1 MAECAPPLD
10 SDLVQPEDWIPS
22 PNFEPRRG
30 EGGVDMLLLH
40 YTATPTTDYALELL
54 TSASSGVSSHYLID
68 GEGRIIQMVAEQHRA
83 WHAGEAVWAGASDIN
98 SCSIG
103 IEIQN
108 EGAALAR
115 LPAYG
120 KRQMQAVI
128 ALCRDIIKRH
138 RIPAERVLGHSDVA
152 PHRKQDP
159 GAHFDWQA
167 LHAAG
172 VGLWLEGAS
181 DPPMAADVAAPMPQ
195 RGEILDIQEQLCA
208 IGYGLDLSGELDER
222 TRLVIA
228 AFQRH
233 YRPLRVDGELD
244 RQTVQLIA
252 ALKAKIKA

>member
-138 RIPAERVLGHSDVA
+138 SIPAERVLGHSDVA

-172 VGLWLEGAS
+172 VGLFVQAPGLVPGPALELEC
-181 DPPMAADVAAPMPQ
+181 
-195 RGEILDIQEQLCA
+195 GELLIIQEQLCA
-208 IGYGLDLSGELDER
+208 IGYGLEASGELDER

-233 YRPLRVDGELD
+233 YRPLRVDGALD